1 MLEGG
6 RAASTSGRSPTS
18 MRRSDG
24 DDRRSLRI
32 NWCRGELNC
41 RHHDFQSCALP
52 TELPRH
58 GGGATANWQL
68 YYAPRLS
75 RPGPRPDRDD
85 SDGDTSECTR
95 CRFAKTRSARAG
107 TTTPCA
113 ARLARTT
120 AAANDCACPDGN
132 EYDGRYCRRWS
143 RLARRRTDA
152 PSTIGFY
159 AVDTI
164 CEMQREDD
172 LPRDR
177 RRRGSQAA
185 ITTAMTSQNAPAP
198 PMALSVHITQSS
210 QCSQTGHRATGVLLQ
225 QQRHSGGEVR
235 GVD

>member
-1 MLEGG
+1 
-6 RAASTSGRSPTS
+6 
-18 MRRSDG
+18 
-24 DDRRSLRI
+24 
-32 NWCRGELNC
+32 
-41 RHHDFQSCALP
+41 
-52 TELPRH
+52 
-58 GGGATANWQL
+58 
-68 YYAPRLS
+68 
-75 RPGPRPDRDD
+75 
-85 SDGDTSECTR
+85 
-95 CRFAKTRSARAG
+95 
-107 TTTPCA
+107 
-113 ARLARTT
+113 
-120 AAANDCACPDGN
+120 
-132 EYDGRYCRRWS
+132 
-143 RLARRRTDA
+143 LARRRTDA